1 MTRWLSCHPILG
13 SSIQRMWE
21 APFVRWR
28 HHGNARGHDGQVQ
41 GQEDESQNDERQKL
55 SLTCFRFFSKF
66 NSERLHPS
74 SAHDDS
80 QDDLQLIS
88 TYEYRRS
95 LYRSYILR
103 ISCHCMFQ
111 IYSSSSQRFCWWI
124 AQEELTKLRSKE
136 TEAKHSYEM
145 LTQSLQDWSSQR
157 IKGLF
162 GSQCSMQHWC
172 EPILVFLLWICRMIC
187 PHI

>member
-1 MTRWLSCHPILG
+1 MTRWLSYHPILG
-13 SSIQRMWE
+13 SSIQCMWE

-28 HHGNARGHDGQVQ
+28 HHGNARGHDGQAQ
-41 GQEDESQNDERQKL
+41 GQEDESQKDERQEP
-55 SLTCFRFFSKF
+55 SLTCFAFFFFSKV

-74 SAHDDS
+74 SARHDDS

-88 TYEYRRS
+88 TYDHRRS
-95 LYRSYILR
+95 LYRSYILK
-103 ISCHCMFQ
+103 ISCHFMFQ
-111 IYSSSSQRFCWWI
+111 IFSSSSQCFCWWI

-162 GSQCSMQHWC
+162 GNQCSMQH
-172 EPILVFLLWICRMIC
+172 
-187 PHI
+187 

>member
-1 MTRWLSCHPILG
+1 MTVLSSHSWEQHSTYVGSTICEVEASWKCSRTWWTSPRPGRWKSK
-13 SSIQRMWE
+13 RWE
-21 APFVRWR
+21 TETIAYLF
-28 HHGNARGHDGQVQ
+28 
-41 GQEDESQNDERQKL
+41 S
-55 SLTCFRFFSKF
+55 FFFSKF